1 MNQEHLE
8 PPNGR
13 GLETDDG
20 QDRQEQLLL
29 PPVPVS
35 ADPLQAYLAEVR
47 RIPLLTLEE
56 ARKIFDDLHQNADDW
71 KKNGGDLEA
80 LERHRIASK
89 AKGRRIFLR
98 LARQRGLS

>member
-1 MNQEHLE
+1 M
-8 PPNGR
+8 PNKLDKRRVNRTLR
-13 GLETDDG
+13 GYRLVN
-20 QDRQEQLLL
+20 RI
-29 PPVPVS
+29 
-35 ADPLQAYLAEVR
+35 AEAER
-47 RIPLLTLEE
+47 HAWLRHLTLEE